1 MATLDEE
8 LLQEAED
15 DRKTVEYIQ
24 NYLPQELKERFSE
37 EELYYFLDVLVDYY
51 TNSGVLDAKPDSEG
65 FIDIDIEAVS
75 EHLAAQAKKDKMG
88 TFEPDELRWIVE
100 GEMEYAERLEDEE

>member
-15 DRKTVEYIQ
+15 DRLTVEYIQ
-24 NYLPQELKERFSE
+24 QYLPQDLKEKFTE

-51 TNSGVLDAKPDSEG
+51 ASSGILDAEPDADG
-65 FIDIDIEAVS
+65 CIDIDIEAI
-75 EHLAAQAKKDKMG
+75 AQHMAKQAQKDKMG
-88 TFEPDELRWIVE
+88 AYDPEDLRWIVE
-100 GEMEYAERLEDEE
+100 GELEYGESLE